1 MMPTER
7 GRINVAPPT
16 AEGGT
21 RMEVLIVSKTDDL
34 PTQIRDLVDPAQPL
48 PPGAQ
53 FFETKIVPGSLAL
66 QFVAGLLA
74 MGAGAAILV
83 LSVLMMVDERNVIRF
98 GLGDTLYHYIS
109 YMFAIGV
116 AGLLGGPFLLLTIR
130 SRYRQM
136 KQQREGRSQTRY
148 GIFLLDNLL
157 ISHNWLDTTIIPRL
171 FFKGLDGRA
180 VKFELVGE
188 AKTFNLPRET
198 VCNDQEAL
206 AYAIRSW
213 ASAA

>member
-1 MMPTER
+1 
-7 GRINVAPPT
+7 
-16 AEGGT
+16 
-21 RMEVLIVSKTDDL
+21 MEVLIVSKTDDL

-66 QFVAGLLA
+66 QFIAGLLA
-74 MGAGAAILV
+74 PIIGAPVFLLSLV
-83 LSVLMMVDERNVIRF
+83 LFYDERNMIRF
-98 GLGDTLYHYIS
+98 GMADSLYQYLS
-109 YMFAIGV
+109 YMFAIGLV
-116 AGLLGGPFLLLTIR
+116 GMLLGPILLLTIR

-157 ISHNWLDTTIIPRL
+157 ISNTWFDNTIIIPRL

-180 VKFELVGE
+180 VKYELVGE
-188 AKTFNLPRET
+188 TKTFNLPRET
-198 VCNDQEAL
+198 VGNDQDAMGH
-206 AYAIRSW
+206 AILGW